1 VKDFL
6 YEIYEGVCESHTGGR
21 SLALEAVIPLE
32 IGLPT
37 IRTTDFDVQVN
48 EDSLRKDLDLLEER
62 RDMAIIHLA
71 FYQQRIKRGHD
82 KNVRAR
88 VFRAG
93 DLVLRRVMTN
103 TRKASDG
110 KLGPNWEGPYKVVSL
125 AGLRAYR
132 LQDMDGKTI
141 PRP

>member
-1 VKDFL
+1 M
-6 YEIYEGVCESHTGGR
+6 
-21 SLALEAVIPLE
+21 
-32 IGLPT
+32 
-37 IRTTDFDVQVN
+37 DFDVQVN

-71 FYQQRIKRGHD
+71 SYQQRIKRGHD

-88 VFRAG
+88 VFRTG

-103 TRKASDG
+103 IRKASDG

-125 AGLRAYR
+125 AGLGAYR

-141 PRP
+141 PRPWNICNLKKYFF